1 MRQYIVSTGF
11 STIHGLR
18 YPVGRGG
25 LECVPCGKGHRCTFK
40 STGPFSL
47 LLQQTGR
54 CLHRQVWKRTITPQ
68 QLPHISRATDN
79 ITHPSKLQLL
89 SFQRRFPTRTSGGSD
104 SHNNFR
110 VALWAEDITGSHPQY
125 KIYMYPCFDSLRT
138 FKNIKTTLCFAYVL
152 HQKKKKSD
160 LQHQRNNVFSAMT
173 SKRQEIRILT

>member
-79 ITHPSKLQLL
+79 IPHPSKLQLL

-152 HQKKKKSD
+152 HQKKKNQIYNTKEIMCFQQWQVKD
-160 LQHQRNNVFSAMT
+160 
-173 SKRQEIRILT
+173 KR